1 MLVLTMLINNTSVD
15 GWDVRILKKWF
26 TNIKEFIKRNSEEYR
41 STALRLIRCNLP
53 TTNGLEKTFLISIIN
68 NSSFFLVSFTL
79 SLSQSKS
86 VLPSKL
92 WIGVINYCC
101 VYQIKYLPC
110 SFNKKKSYAY
120 CNSFCIQPYIFYE
133 ILHEKDV

>member
-41 STALRLIRCNLP
+41 STALRIIRCNLL